1 MPVERVALRGS
12 ERQQIPESQPVG
24 TPDPNALISVTA
36 LLRRRTAKLPE
47 VGSKTFTRE
56 EFARRYGAD
65 PADVAPVEQFAGDND
80 LTVGAVDLSRLSVVL
95 TGTIANMNEAF
106 ATELLL
112 FQTPQGLYRGRVGT
126 LFVPANP

>member
-56 EFARRYGAD
+56 EFAQRYGAD

-80 LTVGAVDLSRLSVVL
+80 LTVGAVDLSRRSVVL